1 MQKFSLLFVSCLCF
15 FTVRAQEVKYL
26 CTETL
31 VNPEGID
38 KPHPSLSWMISSKE
52 RNVIQTAYQVMVASS
67 PGKLAAG
74 EADLWNSGK
83 VESGQSVY
91 VTYGGT
97 ALKSGWQCFWKV
109 KVWTNNGETGW
120 SIPAKWSMGLLD
132 ISDWKGEWIGLTKLF
147 AGDTIATYS
156 RLAARYL
163 RKEFSAPKK
172 IKRATAFIIG
182 IGMYELYINGERIDN
197 QVLSPSPTDFNK
209 DVRYNTY
216 DVTSNLRKGKNAV
229 GTVLGNGRYFFM
241 RQGFNQSKEKLP
253 KMLFQLVIDYVDG
266 SRALVVSDQSWKITS
281 AGPIRSNNEY
291 DGEEYDA
298 RKELNGWN
306 MAGYNDTG
314 WIGAELV
321 KSPCDKILS
330 QVNENMIVQ
339 KTIKPV
345 SITRLSNGNYI
356 LDMGQNMAG
365 WLKLKAKGKAGDTIT
380 LHFAETLKTDGNLF
394 TANLRS
400 AKQTDIYI
408 MKGSVLEQW
417 EPTFVYH
424 GFRYVEV
431 VGFPGVPTVDNFEG
445 KIIYDGFKTV
455 GSFSC
460 SDSLLNTIYQNSCRT
475 ISNNFKGMPIDCS
488 QRDERDPWLGDW
500 ATTSLGASYI
510 FDHQRLFAKWMDDI
524 QFAQRPNGQIP
535 DVAPEPGWTAF
546 KDNMTWPGTYLMI
559 GNMLLVQFGNTGI
572 IEKHYP
578 FMKKW
583 LWYMKDKYLNDNIM
597 TRDRFGDW
605 CVPPESKELI
615 HSKDPTRQT
624 SGELI
629 ATAYFYHFLQMMST
643 FARISG
649 NSEDIEEY
657 QSLAKKVYAAFN
669 GKFFDAQKHQYS
681 NNTVTANLLPLA
693 FGMVEKK
700 EEDTVFGQMINR
712 IIYQDKSHISTGLIG
727 IQWLMCELS
736 KRGRTDVALI
746 IATQKDYPSWGY
758 MVQKGA
764 TTIWELWNGDTAD
777 PAMNSHNQVML
788 LGDLQVWMYGD
799 LAGLKSNPLFPGFKQ
814 IWMEPQPAGNL
825 ASASASTETPYGTV
839 KSDWT
844 LKNGTFTWH
853 VVVPANTR
861 ANVLIPAKSVDDITE
876 NGKPVMQMEEVKYIG
891 QEKHRVNLEI
901 GSGSYTFVCKYDQ
914 VYN

>member
-844 LKNGTFTWH
+844 LKNGTFT
-853 VVVPANTR
+853 
-861 ANVLIPAKSVDDITE
+861 
-876 NGKPVMQMEEVKYIG
+876 
-891 QEKHRVNLEI
+891 
-901 GSGSYTFVCKYDQ
+901 
-914 VYN
+914 